1 MKKIIDGKMYNTDTA
16 ELLGAFTKNV
26 GEFGY
31 VHEELYRTKNGRF
44 FVCGTGGP
52 MSRWAQAE
60 GSQSWTGGSGIMAL
74 SVDYAKQWAG
84 RHLEPDEYEAIFGP
98 VEDA

>member
-1 MKKIIDGKMYNTDTA
+1 MKKIIDGKMYDTETA

-26 GEFGY
+26 GTFNY

-44 FVCGTGGP
+44 FVFGSGGP
-52 MSRWAQAE
+52 LSRWAQAD
-60 GSQSWTGGSGIMAL
+60 GSNSWSGGSGLQAL

-84 RHLEPDEYEAIFGP
+84 RHMDPDEYELLFGK
-98 VEDA
+98 VEEA